1 MNKTFVDLNTI
12 TESLGLESM
21 QSIAANDAGIYG
33 VESVI
38 KKTLGDFSLE
48 SDARCYSI
56 MGKYI
61 KPVMESAWGDTEL
74 KKKDFWTNASL
85 GLEKAASDF
94 VTSTSKFNLLPKD
107 VQKMLKPM
115 HAQKL
120 ALESAMAKIGRG
132 HRDYIKLKFKHD
144 AAVQSMESM
153 LFNHFANLQNKK
165 VIGNMIGGNV
175 AGLESYSY
183 QNAIYYPKLEAMT
196 QWVNVTAAIYT
207 KLIKVKQLLNEIT
220 SIPVHTQEV
229 WVEFLND
236 AGQVVRSVR
245 REDLYSRMVPIDVPE
260 AYDAFDRELVL
271 KKADF
276 GKDIFLRSTILTGE
290 TLPFITVNEL
300 VRSDISVTDV
310 VLEDDTHLGPV
321 FDPKAGLM
329 QGEMINEM
337 DWKGKVVKIIPNLR
351 EPEKYYKVAAEFDGT
366 DQLLSFAQSYKS
378 DAGMKDIKEVHFLF
392 KIRDNFMTQKAK
404 TDFKV
409 REVRGFINA
418 AAINRLDIPLVQ
430 TELDALDGRLQ
441 GNFLNKITNLA
452 SEYITHDKDNK
463 FWVGYQAMKNKLVKD
478 YEEDPN
484 KMLYADYETDMDI
497 PNQVNKKEA
506 LNLYL
511 GTALRVLKDKLN
523 AQGNTPTDVQMNMFT
538 HTLHLPVIDPV
549 LQIITGT
556 VDEDANGK
564 FLGVAQDART
574 YVLTLGTE
582 TSTPVQSVVVGTDK
596 WDLMT
601 KPEPG
606 QAAQDIAYQFNILP
620 VFKESN
626 VETNLFVETPTR
638 IISDNAVRSNRH
650 PFVPSMFMEYG
661 SKLETLRPTA
671 ADLRIKGFYADT
683 LVRGVLD

>member
-1 MNKTFVDLNTI
+1 MNKTFIDFGMV

-21 QSIAANDAGIYG
+21 QSIASNDAGIYG
-33 VESVI
+33 MESAI
-38 KKTLGDFSLE
+38 KKTLGDFSME

-56 MGKYI
+56 MAKYI
-61 KPVMESAWGDTEL
+61 KPIMESAWGDIEL

-85 GLEKAASDF
+85 GLERAAREFIS
-94 VTSTSKFNLLPKD
+94 SPNKFSLLPKD

-115 HAQKL
+115 YTQKI
-120 ALESAMAKIGRG
+120 ALETAMAKIGRT
-132 HRDYIKLKFKHD
+132 HKDYMKLELKHK
-144 AAVQSMESM
+144 AAKYSMESM

-196 QWVNVTAAIYT
+196 QWVNVTAAIYP
-207 KLIKVKQLLNEIT
+207 KLIKIKQLLNEIT

-229 WVEFLND
+229 WVEFLDD
-236 AGQVVRSVR
+236 AGKVVRSVR
-245 REDLYSRMVPIDVPE
+245 REDLYSRMVPVDVPE

-276 GKDIFLRSTILTGE
+276 GKDIFLRETLLDGE
-290 TLPFITVNEL
+290 TQPFITVNEL

-329 QGEMINEM
+329 QSEMINEM
-337 DWKGKVVKIIPNLR
+337 DWKGKVVKIVPNSK

-378 DAGMKDIKEVHFLF
+378 NGDMQDIKEVHFLF
-392 KIRDNFMTQKAK
+392 KIRDNFMTQKAR
-404 TDFKV
+404 TDFKI
-409 REVRGFINA
+409 REVRSFINA
-418 AAINRLDIPLVQ
+418 PAFNRLDIPLVQ

-463 FWVGYQAMKNKLVKD
+463 FWTGYQAMKNKLVAD
-478 YEEDPN
+478 YKEDPN
-484 KMLYADYETDMDI
+484 KMLYADYLTDMDI
-497 PNQVNKKEA
+497 PNQVNKKET
-506 LNLYL
+506 LNMYL
-511 GTALRVLKDKLN
+511 GTAMRVLKDKLN
-523 AQGNTPTDVQMNMFT
+523 AQGNTSTDVQMNMFT

-596 WDLMT
+596 WDLQT

-606 QAAQDIAYQFNILP
+606 QAAQDIAYQFNVLP

-626 VETNLFVETPTR
+626 METNIFVETPTR

-650 PFVPSMFMEYG
+650 PFVPAMFMEYS
-661 SKLETLRPTA
+661 SKLQTLRATA
-671 ADLRIKGFYADT
+671 ADLKIKGFYADT
-683 LVRGVLD
+683 LVRGVN

>member
-1 MNKTFVDLNTI
+1 MNKNFVDFNTI
-12 TESLGLESM
+12 QESLGLESM
-21 QSIAANDAGIYG
+21 QAVAQADSGIYG
-33 VESVI
+33 IESAI
-38 KKTLGDFSLE
+38 KRTLGDFAKD
-48 SDARCYSI
+48 SDARCYAI

-61 KPVMESAWGDTEL
+61 KPVMESAWGDVEM

-85 GLEKAASDF
+85 GLERAAKEF
-94 VTSTSKFNLLPKD
+94 VSSPSKFQLLPKD

-115 HAQKL
+115 HTQKI
-120 ALESAMAKIGRG
+120 ALETAMAKIGKG
-132 HRDYIKLKFKHD
+132 SKEYVKLDMKHK
-144 AAVQSMESM
+144 AAKYSMESM
-153 LFNHFANLQNKK
+153 LFNHFSNLQTKR
-165 VIGNMIGGNV
+165 VIGNMIGGNI

-196 QWVNVTAAIYT
+196 QWVNVTAAIYP
-207 KLIKVKQLLNEIT
+207 KLIKIKQLLNEIT

-229 WVEFLND
+229 WIEFQDD
-236 AGQVVRSVR
+236 AGNIVRRVR
-245 REDLYSRMVPIDVPE
+245 REDLYSKMVPVDVPE

-276 GKDIFLRSTILTGE
+276 GKDIFLRTTILDGE
-290 TLPFITVNEL
+290 TQPFITVNEL

-310 VLEDDTHLGPV
+310 ILEDGTSLGPV

-329 QGEMINEM
+329 QNEMINEM
-337 DWKGKVVKIIPNLR
+337 DWKGKVVKIVPNKR
-351 EPEKYYKVAAEFDGT
+351 EPEKYYKVAAEFDGS
-366 DQLLSFAQSYKS
+366 DQMLSFAQSFKS
-378 DAGMKDIKEVHFLF
+378 NADMKDIKEVKFLF

-409 REVRGFINA
+409 VERRGFVNA
-418 AAINRLDIPLVQ
+418 GPIARIDIPLVQ

-463 FWVGYQAMKNKLVKD
+463 FWTGYMAMKKQIIKD
-478 YEEDPN
+478 YEQDPN
-484 KMLYADYETDMDI
+484 KVLYASFETDMDI
-497 PNQVNKKEA
+497 LKQVNKVEA
-506 LNLYL
+506 LNLHL
-511 GTALRVLKDKLN
+511 GTAMRVLKDKLN
-523 AQGNTPTDVQMNMFT
+523 AQGNTATDVQLNIFT

-596 WDLMT
+596 WDLMV
-601 KPEPG
+601 KPVPG
-606 QAAQDIAYQFNILP
+606 QAVEDIPYNFHILP

-638 IISDNAVRSNRH
+638 VVSDNAVRSNRH
-650 PFVPSMFMEYG
+650 PFVPSMFMEYS
-661 SKLETLRPTA
+661 SKLETLRATA
-671 ADLRIKGFYADT
+671 ADLTIKGFYADT
-683 LVRGVLD
+683 LVRGVN

>member
-1 MNKTFVDLNTI
+1 MNKTFIDFGMV

-21 QSIAANDAGIYG
+21 QSIASNDAGIYG
-33 VESVI
+33 MESAI
-38 KKTLGDFSLE
+38 KKTLGDFSME

-56 MGKYI
+56 MAKYI
-61 KPVMESAWGDTEL
+61 KPIMESAWGDIEL

-85 GLEKAASDF
+85 GLERAAREF
-94 VTSTSKFNLLPKD
+94 VSSPNKFSLLPKD

-115 HAQKL
+115 YTQKI
-120 ALESAMAKIGRG
+120 ALETAMAKIGRT
-132 HRDYIKLKFKHD
+132 HKDYMKLELKHK
-144 AAVQSMESM
+144 AAKYSMESM

-196 QWVNVTAAIYT
+196 QWVNVTAAIYP
-207 KLIKVKQLLNEIT
+207 KLIKIKQLLNEIT

-229 WVEFLND
+229 WVEFLDD
-236 AGQVVRSVR
+236 AGKVVRSVR
-245 REDLYSRMVPIDVPE
+245 REDLYSRMVPVDVPE
-260 AYDAFDRELVL
+260 AYDAFDRALVL
-271 KKADF
+271 TKADF
-276 GKDIFLRSTILTGE
+276 GKDIFLRETLLDGE
-290 TLPFITVNEL
+290 TQPFITVNEL

-310 VLEDDTHLGPV
+310 VLEDDTHLGPI

-329 QGEMINEM
+329 QSEMINEM
-337 DWKGKVVKIIPNLR
+337 DWKGKVVKIVPNPK

-366 DQLLSFAQSYKS
+366 DQMLSFAQSYKS
-378 DAGMKDIKEVHFLF
+378 EGGMKDIKEVHFLF
-392 KIRDNFMTQKAK
+392 KIRDNFMTQKAR
-404 TDFKV
+404 TDFKI
-409 REVRGFINA
+409 REVRSFINA
-418 AAINRLDIPLVQ
+418 PAFNRLDIPLVQ

-463 FWVGYQAMKNKLVKD
+463 FWTGYQAMKAKLVED
-478 YEEDPN
+478 YKEDPN
-484 KMLYADYETDMDI
+484 KMLYADYLTDMDI
-497 PNQVNKKEA
+497 PNQVNKKET
-506 LNLYL
+506 LNMYL
-511 GTALRVLKDKLN
+511 GTAMRVLKDKLN
-523 AQGNTPTDVQMNMFT
+523 AQGNTATDVQMNMFT

-596 WDLMT
+596 WDLQT
-601 KPEPG
+601 QPLPG
-606 QAAQDIAYQFNILP
+606 QAAQDIAYQFNVLP

-626 VETNLFVETPTR
+626 METNIFVETPTR

-650 PFVPSMFMEYG
+650 PFVPAMFIEYS
-661 SKLETLRPTA
+661 SKLQTLRATA
-671 ADLRIKGFYADT
+671 ADLKIKGFYADT
-683 LVRGVLD
+683 LVRGVN

>member
-1 MNKTFVDLNTI
+1 MNKTFIDFGMV

-21 QSIAANDAGIYG
+21 QSIASNDAGIYG
-33 VESVI
+33 MESAI
-38 KKTLGDFSLE
+38 KKTLGDFSME

-56 MGKYI
+56 MAKYI
-61 KPVMESAWGDTEL
+61 KPIMESAWGDIEL

-85 GLEKAASDF
+85 GLERAAREF
-94 VTSTSKFNLLPKD
+94 VSSPNKFSLLPKD
-107 VQKMLKPM
+107 VQRMLKPM
-115 HAQKL
+115 YTQKI
-120 ALESAMAKIGRG
+120 ALETAMAKIGRT
-132 HRDYIKLKFKHD
+132 HKDYMKLELKHK
-144 AAVQSMESM
+144 AAKYSMESM

-196 QWVNVTAAIYT
+196 QWVNVTAAIYP
-207 KLIKVKQLLNEIT
+207 KLIKIKQLLNEIT

-229 WVEFLND
+229 WVEFLDD
-236 AGQVVRSVR
+236 AGKVVRSVR
-245 REDLYSRMVPIDVPE
+245 REDLYSRMVPVDVPE

-276 GKDIFLRSTILTGE
+276 GKDIFLRETLLDGE
-290 TLPFITVNEL
+290 TQPFITVNEL

-337 DWKGKVVKIIPNLR
+337 DWKGKVVKIVPNSK

-366 DQLLSFAQSYKS
+366 DQMLSFAQSYKS
-378 DAGMKDIKEVHFLF
+378 NGDMQDIKEVHFLF
-392 KIRDNFMTQKAK
+392 KIRDNFMTQKAR
-404 TDFKV
+404 TDFKI

-418 AAINRLDIPLVQ
+418 PAFNRLDIPLVQ

-463 FWVGYQAMKNKLVKD
+463 FWTGYQAMKNKLVKD
-478 YEEDPN
+478 YKEDPN
-484 KMLYADYETDMDI
+484 KMLYADYLTDMDI
-497 PNQVNKKEA
+497 PNQVNKKET
-506 LNLYL
+506 LNMYL
-511 GTALRVLKDKLN
+511 GTAMRVLKDKLN
-523 AQGNTPTDVQMNMFT
+523 AQGNTSTDVQMNMFT

-596 WDLMT
+596 WDLQT

-606 QAAQDIAYQFNILP
+606 QAAQDIAYQFNVLP

-626 VETNLFVETPTR
+626 METNIFVETPTR

-650 PFVPSMFMEYG
+650 PFVPAMFIEYS
-661 SKLETLRPTA
+661 SKLETLRATA
-671 ADLRIKGFYADT
+671 ADLKIKGFYADT
-683 LVRGVLD
+683 LVRGVN